1 VTQVIVLLPLLFF
14 LSGIAGLV
22 YQILWLRLLSLTFGV
37 TVYAATTVLAAFM
50 AGLGAGSALGGRLAE
65 RVSNP
70 LLYFGVAELLVGV
83 SALATPFALTAAT
96 DLYAGLHPSI
106 DVTPALLTAVRFLCS
121 LVVLLVP
128 TTLMGASLPLLTR
141 ATVDDETHAG
151 RQVGVLY
158 ACNTAGAIVGA
169 LAAGFYMIGAVGIAA
184 SFKIAAAVNGV
195 VGGTAVAV
203 SLGRPRVSAPALESA
218 TEVPADANAV
228 YDDRTRTAVL
238 IVFWISGLTALAL
251 EVIWFRLLVLILP
264 ATTYAFTT
272 MLASVLGGIAVGSA
286 AIVPFMRRHRHWPA
300 VLGKFQMGVGAAAV
314 ASMYALAVTYI
325 AGWRTRDMIQASVL
339 SIVPAALLMG
349 AAFPIGVRIWTA
361 VGRGRT
367 GAAARVG
374 TLYAINVAGAILGSI
389 LAGFL
394 LLPFLGSRASLLAV
408 AGLQVATGCAL
419 ILMTTSGPRRTAIRP
434 IAIGTGIWILAAALI
449 PDPFAMAL
457 TRRHPRG
464 ERVLWKE
471 EGLQTT
477 VSVNEGPTGQRVMYL
492 NGLHQANDTPE
503 MIAVHRMIGHLPMLL
518 HPSPSRVLVV
528 GLGGGATA
536 GAVAHHGAA
545 VDLVELSSS
554 VVRGAQWF
562 RHINDDVV
570 QRSNVDLRVDDGRSH
585 LLLSGRQYDVITADI
600 IQPIHAGAG
609 SLYSVEYFQLARRA
623 LRPGGLMLQW
633 VGHRE
638 ETHYKLIVR
647 TFMRV
652 FPNAT
657 VWVDGTLLV
666 GTLAPLEIRPD
677 LLTQKLTNPE
687 LRKAVSSVGIVDA
700 ESVLRLY
707 TAGPDEIMRFVGQ
720 GPELTD
726 DRPLLEYHRSLPP
739 ETRRVDLST
748 LRGDVSRILQDDGG
762 PAGGAAP

>member
-1 VTQVIVLLPLLFF
+1 MLPLALLFF

-50 AGLGAGSALGGRLAE
+50 AGLGVGSILGGKVSE

-70 LLYFGVAELLVGV
+70 LLYFGLAEVLVGV
-83 SALATPFALTAAT
+83 SALATPLALTAAT

-106 DVTPALLTAVRFLCS
+106 EVTPALLTAVRFLCS
-121 LVVLLVP
+121 SIVLLVP

-141 ATVDDETHAG
+141 ASLTDNAQAG
-151 RQVGVLY
+151 RRVGVLY

-169 LAAGFYMIGAVGIAA
+169 LAAGFYLIGAVGIDA
-184 SFKIAAAVNGV
+184 SFRIAAAVNAGV
-195 VGGTAVAV
+195 GLIAIAAAVRR
-203 SLGRPRVSAPALESA
+203 RPGSS
-218 TEVPADANAV
+218 TEVDSPATAGPV
-228 YDDRTRTAVL
+228 YDDRTRIAVL
-238 IVFWISGLTALAL
+238 VVFGISGLTSLAL

-272 MLASVLGGIAVGSA
+272 MLASVLGGIAAGSA
-286 AIVPFMRRHRHWPA
+286 VVVPLMRRNRHWPA
-300 VLGKFQMGVGAAAV
+300 TLAKLQMGVGTAAV
-314 ASMYALAVTYI
+314 ISMYALAVTYQ
-325 AGWRTRDMIQASVL
+325 AGWRTSDTIQASVL
-339 SIVPAALLMG
+339 SIVPAAFLMG

-361 VGRGRT
+361 SRASRT

-374 TLYAINVAGAILGSI
+374 TLYAINVAGAIVGSVLG
-389 LAGFL
+389 GFL
-394 LLPFLGSRASLLAV
+394 LLPLLGSRASLLAV
-408 AGLQVATGCAL
+408 AGLQVATGCVL
-419 ILMTTSGPRRTAIRP
+419 LLLTSVGARRTAIRP
-434 IAIGTGIWILAAALI
+434 LAIGIGIWVLAAVLI

-457 TRRHPRG
+457 TRRHPAG

-477 VSVNEGPTGQRVMYL
+477 VSVNQGPTGDRVMYL

-518 HPSPSRVLVV
+518 HSNPSHALVV

-536 GAVAHHGAA
+536 GAVAQHGAA
-545 VDLVELSSS
+545 VDLVELSGS
-554 VVRGAQWF
+554 VVRGADWF
-562 RHINDDVV
+562 RHVNDDVMR
-570 QRSNVDLRVDDGRSH
+570 RSNVSLRLDDGRSH

-609 SLYSVEYFQLARRA
+609 SLYSVEYFRLARQA

-633 VGHRE
+633 IGIRE
-638 ETHYKLIVR
+638 EMHYKLIAR
-647 TFMRV
+647 TFLRV
-652 FPNAT
+652 FPDAT
-657 VWVDGTLLV
+657 VWVDGSLLV
-666 GTLAPLEIRPD
+666 GTLAPLEVRPET
-677 LLTQKLTNPE
+677 LARKLADPE
-687 LRKAVSSVGIVDA
+687 VRAAVSSVGIADV

-707 TAGPDEIMRFVGQ
+707 TAGPEEIRRLVGD

-726 DRPLLEYHRSLPP
+726 DQPLLEYHRSLPP
-739 ETRRVDLST
+739 NAGTIDVSG
-748 LRGDVSRILQDDGG
+748 LRGDVSRILRRQSNQ
-762 PAGGAAP
+762 